1 MLSLSLEIEWNTYCK
16 PLSPSQDMIGQMN
29 QHEGEE
35 IKATMPAKEHP
46 R

>member
-16 PLSPSQDMIGQMN
+16 PLSPSQDMIKQMN
-29 QHEGEE
+29 QQEE
-35 IKATMPAKEHP
+35 EKIKATMPAKEHP